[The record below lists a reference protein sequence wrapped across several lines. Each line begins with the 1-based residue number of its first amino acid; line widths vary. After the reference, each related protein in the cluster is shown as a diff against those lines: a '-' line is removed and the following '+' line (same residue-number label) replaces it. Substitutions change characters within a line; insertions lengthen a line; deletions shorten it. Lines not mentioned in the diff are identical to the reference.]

1 MGRGCRYAGAAVDGR
16 WGEGA
21 GTQGRQWVI
30 GRARAQVR
38 RGGSGWSVGRGYGY
52 AGACGY
58 IGGNIVIIPSPA
70 PGRYAGVAVDGRW
83 GEGAG
88 RQKRVDT

>member
-1 MGRGCRYAGAAVDGR
+1 MVGGVRVQVRRSVWIHMGQHCHNSKHRPGRYAGAAEGDR

-30 GRARAQVR
+30 GGARAQVR
-38 RGGSGWSVGRGYGY
+38 RGDRGWSVGRG
-52 AGACGY
+52 CG
-58 IGGNIVIIPSPA
+58 
-70 PGRYAGVAVDGRW
+70 YAGVAVDGRW

-88 RQKRVDT
+88 T